1 MINELIRGRVDDVT
15 EILDELKWRGL
26 VAVSTDED
34 ALRAAFA
41 AGQVTFY
48 VGFDPT
54 APSLHFGNL
63 LQLLTA
69 RRLQDAGHRPLL
81 LVGGSTGLIGD
92 PKPTAERTLNSKET
106 VALWVERIHAQ
117 VQRYVSFEGSNAATV
132 VNNLDWTAPLSAI
145 DFLRDIG
152 KHYRVNR
159 MLAKEAVSARL
170 ESQEGIS
177 YTEFSYQ
184 ILQGLDFLELYRRY
198 GCTLQ
203 TGGSDQ
209 WGNLT
214 SGVDLVH
221 RIEGVSVHALATP
234 LLTKADGTKYGKTEA
249 GTVWLDPEM
258 TSPYAFYQY
267 WLNVEDS
274 QISALLRALSFRK
287 PEEIEDLE
295 RASADRPA
303 ARVGQRALAEEL
315 TAVVHGADETARVIA
330 ASRALFGQGSLD
342 DLDERTLAAALA
354 ETPMA
359 RVDAGAELPSYV
371 DLLVAAGLVS
381 SRSAAR
387 RAIAEGGAYV
397 NNARIEP
404 STDPDARLRESELLH
419 GRWAVLRRGKR
430 AVGGAEITR

>member
-1 MINELIRGRVDDVT
+1 VA
-15 EILDELKWRGL
+15 EILDELQWRGL

-34 ALRAAFA
+34 ALRAALSE
-41 AGQVTFY
+41 GSVTFY

-63 LQLLTA
+63 VQLLTA
-69 RRLQDAGHRPLL
+69 RRLQDAGHRPLV

-92 PKPTAERTLNSKET
+92 PKPTSERTLHPKE
-106 VALWVERIHAQ
+106 VVFEWVERIRTQ
-117 VQRYVSFEGSNAATV
+117 VERYVAFDGSNAAEV

-159 MLAKEAVSARL
+159 MLTKEAVSARL

-177 YTEFSYQ
+177 FTEFSYQ
-184 ILQGLDFLELYRRY
+184 ILQGMDYLELYRRY
-198 GCTLQ
+198 GCILQ

-214 SGVDLVH
+214 SGVDLIH
-221 RIEGVSVHALATP
+221 RVEGVGVHALATP
-234 LLTKADGTKYGKTEA
+234 LLTKADGAKYGKTET

-274 QISALLRALSFRK
+274 QVGNLLRAMSFRK
-287 PEEIEDLE
+287 PEEIEDVE
-295 RASADRPA
+295 RASGERPP
-303 ARVGQRALAEEL
+303 ARIGQRALAEEV
-315 TAVVHGADETARVIA
+315 TTIVHGPDETARVIE
-330 ASRALFGQGSLD
+330 ASRALFGQGRLE

-354 ETPMA
+354 ETSPA
-359 RVDAGAELPSYV
+359 RIAGATEPPSYT
-371 DLLVAAGLVS
+371 DLLVASGLAT

-397 NNARIEP
+397 NNVRI
-404 STDPDARLRESELLH
+404 DPASDPEATVRESELLH
-419 GRWAVLRRGKR
+419 GRWIVVRRGKR
-430 AVGGAEITR
+430 TVSGVEITR

>member
-1 MINELIRGRVDDVT
+1 MSN
-15 EILDELKWRGL
+15 ILDELKWRGL
-26 VAVSTDED
+26 VAVSTDEES
-34 ALRAAFA
+34 LRAALT
-41 AGQVTFY
+41 AGPVTYY

-92 PKPTAERTLNSKET
+92 PKPTAERTLNPKDV
-106 VALWVERIHAQ
+106 VADWVGRIRSQVER
-117 VQRYVSFEGSNAATV
+117 YVDFEGSNAAEV

-152 KHYRVNR
+152 KHYRVSR
-159 MLAKEAVSARL
+159 MLAKEAVAARL

-184 ILQGLDFLELYRRY
+184 ILQGLDYLELYRRY

-214 SGVDLVH
+214 SGVDLIH
-221 RIEGVSVHALATP
+221 RVEGVSVHALATP
-234 LLTKADGTKYGKTEA
+234 LLTKMDGSKYGKTET
-249 GTVWLDPEM
+249 GTIWLDPEM

-274 QISALLRALSFRK
+274 EVGTLLRALSFRK
-287 PEEIEDLE
+287 PEEIEALE
-295 RASADRPA
+295 RASAERPA
-303 ARVGQRALAEEL
+303 ARIGQRALAEEMTSL
-315 TAVVHGADETARVIA
+315 VHGPDETARVIA
-330 ASRALFGQGSLD
+330 ASHALFGQGSLKE
-342 DLDERTLAAALA
+342 LDERTLGAALT
-354 ETPMA
+354 ETASA
-359 RVDAGAELPSYV
+359 RIVRDTDLPSYV
-371 DLLVAAGLVS
+371 DVLVAAGVVA

-404 STDPDARLRESELLH
+404 AVDPETPIRESDLLH
-419 GRWAVLRRGKR
+419 GRWIVVRRGKR
-430 AVGGAEITR
+430 TVGGAEIVGNPDR

>member
-1 MINELIRGRVDDVT
+1 MSD
-15 EILDELKWRGL
+15 ILDELKWRGL

-34 ALRAAFA
+34 SLRAALT
-41 AGQVTFY
+41 AGPVTYY

-92 PKPTAERTLNSKET
+92 PKPTAERTLHSRE
-106 VALWVERIHAQ
+106 VIADWVGRIRSQVER
-117 VQRYVSFEGSNAATV
+117 YVDFEGSNAAEV

-152 KHYRVNR
+152 KHYRVSR
-159 MLAKEAVSARL
+159 MLAKEAVAARL

-184 ILQGLDFLELYRRY
+184 ILQGLDYLELYRRY
-198 GCTLQ
+198 ACTLQ

-214 SGVDLVH
+214 SGVDLIH
-221 RIEGVSVHALATP
+221 RVEGVSVHALATP
-234 LLTKADGTKYGKTEA
+234 LLTKVDGTKYGKTET
-249 GTVWLDPEM
+249 GTIWLDPEM

-267 WLNVEDS
+267 LLNVEDG
-274 QISALLRALSFRK
+274 QVGILLRAMSFRK
-287 PEEIEDLE
+287 PEEIEALE
-295 RASADRPA
+295 RASAERPA
-303 ARVGQRALAEEL
+303 ARIGQRALAEEVTSL
-315 TAVVHGADETARVIA
+315 VHGPDEAARVIA
-330 ASRALFGQGSLD
+330 ASQALFGQGSLEE
-342 DLDERTLAAALA
+342 LDERTLAAALA
-354 ETPMA
+354 ETAPA
-359 RVDAGAELPSYV
+359 RLVRDTDLPSYV
-371 DLLVAAGLVS
+371 DVLVAAGVVP

-397 NNARIEP
+397 NNVRIEP
-404 STDPDARLRESELLH
+404 SVDPETLIRESDLLH
-419 GRWAVLRRGKR
+419 GRWIVVRRGKR
-430 AVGGAEITR
+430 TVGGAEIAGRP

>member
-1 MINELIRGRVDDVT
+1 VSD
-15 EILDELKWRGL
+15 ILDELKWRGL
-26 VAVSTDED
+26 LAVSTDEES
-34 ALRAAFA
+34 LRAALT
-41 AGQVTFY
+41 AGPVTYY

-92 PKPTAERTLNSKET
+92 PKPTAERTLHSRE
-106 VALWVERIHAQ
+106 VIADWVGRIRSQVER
-117 VQRYVSFEGSNAATV
+117 YVDFEGSNAAEV

-152 KHYRVNR
+152 KHYRVSR
-159 MLAKEAVSARL
+159 MLAKEAVAARL

-184 ILQGLDFLELYRRY
+184 ILQGLDYLELYRRY

-214 SGVDLVH
+214 SGVDLIH
-221 RIEGVSVHALATP
+221 RVEGVSVHALATP
-234 LLTKADGTKYGKTEA
+234 LLTKVDGTKYGKTET
-249 GTVWLDPEM
+249 GTIWLDPEM
-258 TSPYAFYQY
+258 TSPYTFYQY
-267 WLNVEDS
+267 LLNVEDS
-274 QISALLRALSFRK
+274 QIGTLLRAMSFRK
-287 PEEIEDLE
+287 PEEIEALE
-295 RASADRPA
+295 RASAERAA
-303 ARVGQRALAEEL
+303 ARIGQRALAEEVTSL
-315 TAVVHGADETARVIA
+315 VHGPDETARVIA
-330 ASRALFGQGSLD
+330 ASRALFGQGSLEE
-342 DLDERTLAAALA
+342 LDKRTLAAALT
-354 ETPMA
+354 ETASA
-359 RVDAGAELPSYV
+359 RLVRDTDLPSYV
-371 DLLVAAGLVS
+371 DILVAAGVVS

-404 STDPDARLRESELLH
+404 SVDPETPIRESDLLH
-419 GRWAVLRRGKR
+419 GRWVVVRRGKR
-430 AVGGAEITR
+430 TVGGAEIVGSL